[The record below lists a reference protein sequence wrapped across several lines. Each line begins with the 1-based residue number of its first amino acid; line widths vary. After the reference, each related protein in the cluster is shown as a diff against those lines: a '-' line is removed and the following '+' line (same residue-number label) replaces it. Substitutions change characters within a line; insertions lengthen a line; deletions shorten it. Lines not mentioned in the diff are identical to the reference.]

1 MYKFILIVFSLFVV
15 VLGAQGQSNPMF
27 STEEVNQDTMISISL
42 DEDVNEEDSVI
53 QNVKSVDTKQSNGL
67 LSRFMHINSDFQ
79 KMLRSH
85 IAEQSREM
93 KKGNQLKSVLW
104 ILLIAFLY
112 GIAHSLGPGHNK
124 VVVFS
129 YFLTEKPRIRDGL
142 LLGNLTAFIHALS
155 GLTLALTVFY
165 LVKETLSS
173 NFNAAQASH
182 ISMLFS
188 FAMIFIIGAFLL
200 WENLK
205 SLKQAKDVNQMKE
218 APKRSIIA
226 MAFAVGIVPC
236 PGTMILVTF
245 LLTLGLTK
253 LSIIAALF
261 MALGMGFTISLIA
274 IATVFAKSKIM
285 HFFTN
290 DDQKILKFQTSL
302 SVMGAIL
309 IMAFGLLFFIGA
321 W

>member
-1 MYKFILIVFSLFVV
+1 MKL
-15 VLGAQGQSNPMF
+15 QN
-27 STEEVNQDTMISISL
+27 EVSCL
-42 DEDVNEEDSVI
+42 
-53 QNVKSVDTKQSNGL
+53 
-67 LSRFMHINSDFQ
+67 
-79 KMLRSH
+79 
-85 IAEQSREM
+85 
-93 KKGNQLKSVLW
+93 
-104 ILLIAFLY
+104 
-112 GIAHSLGPGHNK
+112 
-124 VVVFS
+124 
-129 YFLTEKPRIRDGL
+129 
-142 LLGNLTAFIHALS
+142 
-155 GLTLALTVFY
+155 FY

-200 WENLK
+200 RENLK
-205 SLKQAKDVNQMKE
+205 SLKQTKDVNQMKE
-218 APKRSIIA
+218 TPKRSIIA